1 MQGVVTSTLSF
12 PVLSNESLKLFVEV
26 VKRLTAAGKE
36 LFHFFDHLLTFM
48 KTRQSFPKTS
58 AGTEVMLAPT
68 QNISLTT
75 PRV

>member
-36 LFHFFDHLLTFM
+36 LFHLFDHLLTFM
-48 KTRQSFPKTS
+48 KTR
-58 AGTEVMLAPT
+58 
-68 QNISLTT
+68 
-75 PRV
+75 